1 MGAGYATNQTW
12 LFYTLT
18 MEEILSPQKM
28 ALTHRLH
35 DVINWNSKIW
45 NLSAVKS

>member
-1 MGAGYATNQTW
+1 MVVGYVTNATW
-12 LFYTLT
+12 LFYALK

-35 DVINWNSKIW
+35 VVINWNNKIGT
-45 NLSAVKS
+45 